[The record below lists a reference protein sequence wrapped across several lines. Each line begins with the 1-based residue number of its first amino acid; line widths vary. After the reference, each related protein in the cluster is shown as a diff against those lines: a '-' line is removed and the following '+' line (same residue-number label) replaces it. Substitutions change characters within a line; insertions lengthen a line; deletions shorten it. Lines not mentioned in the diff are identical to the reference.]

1 MKSATIVLLA
11 MAFLLAGI
19 NGASAEEAF
28 VGMVKTVRGEA
39 TVERDGRR
47 LEAVPGMILQTS
59 DIVSTEAGGSVGVV
73 FSDDTVITMGDN
85 ARIAIDH
92 YVFDPQEQELSF
104 VVRMLQG
111 VFSFVSGQIAKLS
124 PESVHLVMPDWTIGV
139 RGTRVLVKVN

>member
-11 MAFLLAGI
+11 MAFFLTGI
-19 NGASAEEAF
+19 IDAMAEEAF

-47 LEAVPGMILQTS
+47 LEAVPGMVLQSS
-59 DIVSTEAGGSVGVV
+59 DIVSTEAGGSVGLV

-92 YVFDPQEQELSF
+92 YVFDPQGQELSF
-104 VVRMLQG
+104 VVRMLRG

-124 PESVHLVMPDWTIGV
+124 PESVSLVMPDWTIGV
-139 RGTRVLVKVN
+139 RGTHVLVKVN